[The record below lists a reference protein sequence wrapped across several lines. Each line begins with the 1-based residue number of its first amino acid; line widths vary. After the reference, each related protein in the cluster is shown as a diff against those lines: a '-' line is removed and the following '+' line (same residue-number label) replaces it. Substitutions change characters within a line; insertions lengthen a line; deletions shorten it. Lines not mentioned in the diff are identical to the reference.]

1 MELEPIIP
9 FEPAR
14 MQNLPS
20 GTNWVAQ
27 VKWDGVRILHY
38 CDGNESRL
46 FNRKLNER
54 TLQYPELLDTNSFC
68 KAGSVILDGEVIA
81 FDNTKP
87 SFHEVMKRDRLKQE
101 QSIKHSLNITPV
113 TYMIFDI
120 LFYNGTWVTDKSLE
134 FRQQLLDQI
143 IVPRN
148 NIQIVQNFSDG
159 TALFNLMGQY
169 QMEGVVYKDISSKYR
184 INGKDARWRKHK
196 IVNDLFAVV
205 GGITRSN
212 HIVNSLLLGLYTDE
226 DDFIY
231 IGSAGT
237 GKLTRHDWAFL
248 TEQTNKIV
256 STKCPFS
263 NDPEKSKD
271 VIWVKPE
278 LTVKVEYL
286 EFTSGGTM
294 RHPSIQTIIDVDKN
308 ECTINQILK

>member
-1 MELEPIIP
+1 MELEPIVP
-9 FEPAR
+9 FEPTR
-14 MQNLPS
+14 VQTPPS
-20 GTNWVAQ
+20 GTKWVAQ

-38 CDGNESRL
+38 FDGNESRL

-54 TLQYPELLDTNSFC
+54 TMQYPELLDTNAFC
-68 KAGSVILDGEVIA
+68 KARSVILDGEVIA
-81 FDNTKP
+81 FDMTKP
-87 SFHEVMKRDRLKQE
+87 SFHEIMKRDRLKQAHK
-101 QSIKHSLNITPV
+101 IKLSVNTNPV

-120 LFYNGTWVTDKSLE
+120 LFYNGAWVTDKSLDY
-134 FRQQLLDQI
+134 RQRLLDKI

-148 NIQIVQNFSDG
+148 NIQISQNFSDG
-159 TALFNLMGQY
+159 IALFNLMKQY

-184 INGKDARWRKHK
+184 INGKDGRWKKHK

-212 HIVNSLLLGLYTDE
+212 HIVNSLLLGLYTDK

-237 GKLTRHDWAFL
+237 GKLTRHDWVFI

-256 STKCPFS
+256 SAKRPFS

-286 EFTSGGTM
+286 EFTPGGTM

-308 ECTINQILK
+308 ECTINQIFK